1 MTILLTILLTISTIT
16 SVYYFMKHPYHHHF
30 WLSLVFLLV
39 AIIGLGTTN
48 TLINA
53 ASASKTKVQHV
64 SKKEGQRAKQE
75 ALANSTSLKKQ
86 LAAKKSEASSLSIA
100 VSEQE
105 AHISSQEAATESS
118 VQSTATVDTTQTTAN
133 QAEEMVTV
141 APNAGK
147 KYHLDANCRGLKR
160 ATSTTTMTLAEAQA
174 QGYTLCGWED

>member
-1 MTILLTILLTISTIT
+1 MTILLTILLIISTIT
-16 SVYYFMKHPYHHHF
+16 SIYYFMKHPYHHHF
-30 WLSLVFLLV
+30 WLSLTFLLV

-105 AHISSQEAATESS
+105 AATESS
-118 VQSTATVDTTQTTAN
+118 VQSTATVDTTQTTTN

>member
-30 WLSLVFLLV
+30 WLSLAFLLV

-105 AHISSQEAATESS
+105 AATESN

>member
-1 MTILLTILLTISTIT
+1 MTILLTILLTISIIT
-16 SVYYFMKHPYHHHF
+16 SVYYFTKHPYHRRF

-48 TLINA
+48 TLINS

-86 LAAKKSEASSLSIA
+86 LAAKKSEASSLSLA

-105 AHISSQEAATESS
+105 AATESN

>member
-1 MTILLTILLTISTIT
+1 MTILLTILLIISTIT
-16 SVYYFMKHPYHHHF
+16 SIYYFTKHPYHRRF
-30 WLSLVFLLV
+30 WLSLTFLLV

-75 ALANSTSLKKQ
+75 A
-86 LAAKKSEASSLSIA
+86 
-100 VSEQE
+100 
-105 AHISSQEAATESS
+105 HISSQEAATESS
-118 VQSTATVDTTQTTAN
+118 VQSTATVDTTQTTTN

-141 APNAGK
+141 APTAGK

-160 ATSTTTMTLAEAQA
+160 ATSTTTMTLADAQAQA

>member
-1 MTILLTILLTISTIT
+1 MTILLTILLTISIIT
-16 SVYYFMKHPYHHHF
+16 SVYYFTKHPYHRRF
-30 WLSLVFLLV
+30 WLSLTFLLV

-105 AHISSQEAATESS
+105 AATESS
-118 VQSTATVDTTQTTAN
+118 VQSTATVDTTQTTTN

-141 APNAGK
+141 APTAGK

>member
-30 WLSLVFLLV
+30 WLSLAFLLV

-48 TLINA
+48 TLINS

-105 AHISSQEAATESS
+105 AATESN
-118 VQSTATVDTTQTTAN
+118 VQSTATVDTTQTTTN

>member
-1 MTILLTILLTISTIT
+1 MTILLTILLTISIIT
-16 SVYYFMKHPYHHHF
+16 SVYYFTKHPYHRRF

-48 TLINA
+48 TLINS

-105 AHISSQEAATESS
+105 AATESN

>member
-1 MTILLTILLTISTIT
+1 MTILLTILLIISTIT
-16 SVYYFMKHPYHHHF
+16 SIYYFTKHPYHRRF
-30 WLSLVFLLV
+30 WLSLTFLLV

-105 AHISSQEAATESS
+105 AATESS
-118 VQSTATVDTTQTTAN
+118 VQSTATVDTTQTTTN

-174 QGYTLCGWED
+174 QAQGYTLCGWED

>member
-1 MTILLTILLTISTIT
+1 MTILLTILLTISIIT
-16 SVYYFMKHPYHHHF
+16 SVYYFTKHPYHRRF

-48 TLINA
+48 TLINS

-100 VSEQE
+100 VSEL
-105 AHISSQEAATESS
+105 EAATESN

>member
-48 TLINA
+48 TLINS

-105 AHISSQEAATESS
+105 AATESN

>member
-1 MTILLTILLTISTIT
+1 MTILLTILLTISIIT
-16 SVYYFMKHPYHHHF
+16 SVYYFTKHPYHRRF

-48 TLINA
+48 TLINS

-64 SKKEGQRAKQE
+64 LKKEGQRAKKE

-105 AHISSQEAATESS
+105 AATESN

>member
-1 MTILLTILLTISTIT
+1 MTILLTILLIISTIT
-16 SVYYFMKHPYHHHF
+16 SIYYFTKHPYHRRF
-30 WLSLVFLLV
+30 WLSLTFLLV

-105 AHISSQEAATESS
+105 AATESS
-118 VQSTATVDTTQTTAN
+118 VQSTATVDTTQTTTN

-141 APNAGK
+141 APTAGK

>member
-1 MTILLTILLTISTIT
+1 MTILLTILLIISTIT
-16 SVYYFMKHPYHHHF
+16 SIYYFIKKSDYRLG
-30 WLSLVFLLV
+30 LSLTLLV
-39 AIIGLGTTN
+39 VTVIGLGTTQ
-48 TLINA
+48 TLINS

-75 ALANSTSLKKQ
+75 ALTNSTSLKKQ

-105 AHISSQEAATESS
+105 AHINSQEMATENN
-118 VQSTATVDTTQTTAN
+118 VQSTATADTTQTTAN
-133 QAEEMVTV
+133 QAEQMVTV

>member
-30 WLSLVFLLV
+30 WLSLAFLLV

-48 TLINA
+48 TLINS

-105 AHISSQEAATESS
+105 AATESN

-160 ATSTTTMTLAEAQA
+160 ATSTTTMILAEAQA

>member
-1 MTILLTILLTISTIT
+1 MTILLTILLIISTIT
-16 SVYYFMKHPYHHHF
+16 SIYYFTKHPYHRRF
-30 WLSLVFLLV
+30 WLSLTFLLV

-105 AHISSQEAATESS
+105 AATESN
-118 VQSTATVDTTQTTAN
+118 VQSTATVDTTQTTTN

-141 APNAGK
+141 APTAGK

>member
-1 MTILLTILLTISTIT
+1 MTILLTILLTISIIT
-16 SVYYFMKHPYHHHF
+16 SVYYFTKHPYHRRF

-39 AIIGLGTTN
+39 AIIGIGTTN
-48 TLINA
+48 TLINS

-64 SKKEGQRAKQE
+64 SKKKGQRAQKE

-105 AHISSQEAATESS
+105 AATESN

>member
-30 WLSLVFLLV
+30 WLSLAFLLV

-48 TLINA
+48 TLINS

-105 AHISSQEAATESS
+105 AATESN

>member
-1 MTILLTILLTISTIT
+1 MTILLTILLTISIIT
-16 SVYYFMKHPYHHHF
+16 SVYYFTKHPYHRRF

-48 TLINA
+48 TLINS

-105 AHISSQEAATESS
+105 AATESN
-118 VQSTATVDTTQTTAN
+118 VQSTATVDTTQTTTN